1 MHGSL
6 CFYLAILSC
15 SDRFVLHWMV
25 WSWAPKRNQGR
36 RDRHWRTKRTH
47 AALMTSALDQS
58 RRFRDAPEESGPPP
72 ITDIRCQRLIISVA
86 AWAYQRRCRLC
97 CRPVPRCAATL
108 PIAHRYSCPAPPR
121 RASSTPYR
129 FPLAGARFHPAR
141 ADRDLPAA
149 FLGAAAFAQGVLQGL
164 SSDDPVR
171 FGPFPSR
178 YRCRFRLMLVERSHH
193 RDMRHHR
200 ITAVLADQYQ
210 HFGCRLPLRRL
221 LFGFGQFHDE
231 AGGVAQCHQR
241 FRSFFL
247 TS

>member
-1 MHGSL
+1 MG
-6 CFYLAILSC
+6 
-15 SDRFVLHWMV
+15 
-25 WSWAPKRNQGR
+25 
-36 RDRHWRTKRTH
+36 
-47 AALMTSALDQS
+47 QS
-58 RRFRDAPEESGPPP
+58 RRFRDAPDESGPPP
-72 ITDIRCQRLIISVA
+72 ITDISCQRLIISVA

-178 YRCRFRLMLVERSHH
+178 YRCRFRLIFSQCLHH

-200 ITAVLADQYQ
+200 ITAMLADQHQ
-210 HFGCRLPLRRL
+210 QFGSRLPLRRL
-221 LFGFGQFHDE
+221 LFGFGQLGDVKR
-231 AGGVAQCHQR
+231 GVAEREQR
-241 FRSFFL
+241 LAARLTDRIGKLLSPRHEWDRGCAFFYRSMFASAL
-247 TS
+247 ASAYRLVRTSSAIAHRRRRFPS

>member
-1 MHGSL
+1 MNGRFGSNASIPH
-6 CFYLAILSC
+6 CNRGVRS
-15 SDRFVLHWMV
+15 S
-25 WSWAPKRNQGR
+25 
-36 RDRHWRTKRTH
+36 
-47 AALMTSALDQS
+47 LDNGHS
-58 RRFRDAPEESGPPP
+58 LPA
-72 ITDIRCQRLIISVA
+72 LIISVA

-171 FGPFPSR
+171 FGPFPA
-178 YRCRFRLMLVERSHH
+178 RCRCCFRFMLVERGIIAICGTIGSPPCPPTS
-193 RDMRHHR
+193 
-200 ITAVLADQYQ
+200 ISTSAAVCHCDACCSA
-210 HFGCRLPLRRL
+210 FGNFTMYFAASRSVTSGLRP
-221 LFGFGQFHDE
+221 GNMIGSKN
-231 AGGVAQCHQR
+231 C
-241 FRSFFL
+241 
-247 TS
+247 